1 MLCKTYQMNE
11 HVKIQA
17 IATVWSVCLLGTP
30 VSSTKIAKQIEILL
44 GGRLV
49 WDHETIIRRRC
60 TLAPSGEYNGSIC
73 AAAAMQPVTTIT
85 EAMC

>member
-1 MLCKTYQMNE
+1 MNE

-49 WDHETIIRRRC
+49 WDH
-60 TLAPSGEYNGSIC
+60 Y
-73 AAAAMQPVTTIT
+73 
-85 EAMC
+85 